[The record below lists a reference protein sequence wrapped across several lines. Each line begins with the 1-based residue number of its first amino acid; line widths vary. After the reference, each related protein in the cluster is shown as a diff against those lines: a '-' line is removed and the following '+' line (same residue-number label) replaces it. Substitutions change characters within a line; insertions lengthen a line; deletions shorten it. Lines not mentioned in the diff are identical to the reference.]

1 MGYSPRYHAA
11 SLAAVFLA
19 LAIGILIGSEFGNDV
34 VSNTRKSLEKSLLGN
49 LSDARSR
56 AADLESE
63 LSRSNEFADRIYPA
77 IVESRLHGRRIGVIA
92 LGGLPGDFSS
102 QIDDALA
109 PTGGRL
115 VAVGVVREPPD
126 LDGLADQLSQ
136 TRFSDI
142 DTNQDTVEAL
152 GTGLGRQLVLGGDL
166 LDRVRSQVFSR
177 ASGKFGNVDGLI
189 VVREQPDDLDS
200 NERTA
205 TSRLESGLVDGI
217 SATRTTGVGAED
229 TDTEPSSIS
238 FYQSRNISSVD
249 DLDLVAG
256 RVALVFALLGAEGSF
271 GVKDTADRLLPDLLT
286 PAPLVQEPATP
297 QTGAGGSKPESK
309 QGGAKGGSGQAKS
322 GSSGG
327 SGSTAQGG
335 RGHGGR

>member
-19 LAIGILIGSEFGNDV
+19 LAIGILIGSEFGGDV

-49 LSDARSR
+49 LSDARGR

-63 LSRSNEFADRIYPA
+63 LNRSNEFADRIYPA
-77 IVESRLHGRRIGVIA
+77 IVQARLRGRRVGVIA
-92 LGGLPGDFSS
+92 LGGLSSDVSS
-102 QIDDALA
+102 QINDALA

-126 LDGLADQLSQ
+126 VEGLADQLSQ
-136 TRFSDI
+136 TRFHDLKTNP
-142 DTNQDTVEAL
+142 DTAEAL
-152 GTGLGRQLVLGGDL
+152 GKGLGRQLVLGGDL

-177 ASGKFGNVDGLI
+177 ASGQFGNVDGVI
-189 VVREQPDDLDS
+189 VVRDQPEDLNSAD
-200 NERTA
+200 RAA
-205 TSRLESGLVDGI
+205 TSRLETGLVDGI

-229 TDTEPSSIS
+229 TDSEPSSIS
-238 FYQSRNISSVD
+238 FFQSRNISSVD

-271 GVKDTADRLLPDLLT
+271 GTKDTADRLLPDLLT
-286 PAPLVQEPATP
+286 PAPVLPEPATS
-297 QTGAGGSKPESK
+297 QFGAGPNK
-309 QGGAKGGSGQAKS
+309 QGSQRGGGKSGAGQAKNGTGS
-322 GSSGG
+322 GTGGKSQSGG
-327 SGSTAQGG
+327 G
-335 RGHGGR
+335 R

>member
-19 LAIGILIGSEFGNDV
+19 LAIGILIGAEFGGDV

-49 LSDARSR
+49 LSDARGR
-56 AADLESE
+56 AGELESE

-77 IVESRLHGRRIGVIA
+77 IVQARLRGRRVGVIG
-92 LGGLPGDFSS
+92 LGGLPGDLSS
-102 QIDDALA
+102 QIDEALA

-126 LDGLADQLSQ
+126 VESLADQLSQ
-136 TRFSDI
+136 TRFRDLKT
-142 DTNQDTVEAL
+142 DPDTVEAL
-152 GTGLGRQLVLGGDL
+152 GKGLGRQLGLGGDL

-177 ASGKFGNVDGLI
+177 ASGRFGNVDGLI
-189 VVREQPDDLDS
+189 VVRDQPDDLDS
-200 NERTA
+200 TERTT
-205 TSRLESGLVDGI
+205 TSRLETGLVDGI

-229 TDTEPSSIS
+229 SDSEPSSIS
-238 FYQSRNISSVD
+238 FFQSRNIASVD

-256 RVALVFALLGAEGSF
+256 RVALVFSLLGAEGSF

-286 PAPLVQEPATP
+286 PAPVVAPPATDEI
-297 QTGAGGSKPESK
+297 GSSGSTSNGK
-309 QGGAKGGSGQAKS
+309 QGGAGKKEQQGKPNGQA
-322 GSSGG
+322 GG
-327 SGSTAQGG
+327 TNQGG
-335 RGHGGR
+335 GPRGGR